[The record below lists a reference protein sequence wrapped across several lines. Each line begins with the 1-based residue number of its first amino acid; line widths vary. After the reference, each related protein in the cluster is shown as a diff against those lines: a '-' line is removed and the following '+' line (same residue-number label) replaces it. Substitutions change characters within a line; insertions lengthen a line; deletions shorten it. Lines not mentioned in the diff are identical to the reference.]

1 MALPVRVGISL
12 PVPPDIDA
20 TLKTAEWAEAEGIDG
35 VWFVDGGD
43 ADALTLAAATAV
55 RTRRIRIGVAVVPVF
70 TRTPA
75 VFASTALALSHLA
88 PGRFIL
94 GLGSSSHLMI
104 EGWHGLAFDKPLT
117 RVKETALL
125 LRKFLGGEKVEFDG
139 ETLHSHG
146 FRLPQPVK
154 GKVPL
159 YLAALRQ
166 NMLEMAGEM
175 GDGVVLN
182 LFPAPALPQM
192 MGHIAKGAARAG
204 KRVEELDIVCRYQV
218 AVTDDPAAARER
230 FRQRFAPYY
239 ATPVYNRFLA
249 WTGYP
254 DVARTIAEGWQAKDR
269 ARTTGALSD
278 ALVEELAVI
287 GTAEQCREK
296 IHEHCRAGITTPIIH
311 PLLSD
316 PADVRRL
323 YEAFTP
329 DKFKAA

>member
-12 PVPPDIDA
+12 PVPPDVEA
-20 TLKTAEWAEAEGIDG
+20 TLKMAEWAEAEGIDG

-43 ADALTLAAATAV
+43 ADALTLAAATAA

-88 PGRFIL
+88 PDRFIL

-104 EGWHGLAFDKPLT
+104 EGWHGLPFDKPLT

-125 LRKFLGGEKVEFDG
+125 LRKFLAGEKAEFDG

-166 NMLEMAGEM
+166 NMLEMAGEV

-182 LFPAPALPQM
+182 LFPARALPQM
-192 MGHIAKGAARAG
+192 MEHIAKGAARAG
-204 KRVEELDIVCRYQV
+204 KRVEQLDIVCRHQV

-254 DVARTIAEGWQAKDR
+254 DVARTVEEGWKAKDR

-296 IHEHCRAGITTPIIH
+296 IRALCRDGITTPVIH